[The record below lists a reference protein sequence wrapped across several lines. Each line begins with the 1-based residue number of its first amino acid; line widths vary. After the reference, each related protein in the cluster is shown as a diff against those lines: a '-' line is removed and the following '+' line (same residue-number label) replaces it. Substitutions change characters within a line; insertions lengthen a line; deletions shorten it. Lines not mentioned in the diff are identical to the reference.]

1 MNACQRSSWPCRC
14 VIEVSPLRLGE
25 WTVDVFKS
33 FYVHPLSSISCILSI
48 LQWSVAMQPSSLN
61 PHKTNTT
68 IPKTGRIGG
77 RPPQL
82 ISHVI
87 SFPRPKV
94 SWPLWYK
101 SFWATATIVRQGGIA
116 NTLGHLFSLSL
127 SSYTVVMQWTG
138 RNDCQLQMNRLSLGM
153 TNWRL
158 RLHEKLPIIWRELIH
173 VTEVLW
179 MGLCGCGQTTSK
191 PPIHR
196 ATSYGLRNC
205 LGRSEKNSQWM
216 EKSMFAKWKG
226 WLFIPSYESICV
238 GFWRFLKFPKFCQII
253 INGQDL
259 PKPLG
264 FWPMML
270 ETLHGHCCNE
280 RLGSWVYG
288 KDDPADSP
296 TNHIRELVVM
306 NGPSQD
312 CLVQHLGLPREM
324 GLLPSTKH
332 APSFSTKPSWSL
344 GVHTIPY
351 PQFLYKH
358 RMFHRLP
365 CPMMFW
371 YI

>member
-82 ISHVI
+82 VSHVI

-127 SSYTVVMQWTG
+127 SSYTVAMQWTG

-158 RLHEKLPIIWRELIH
+158 RLHTHHLKGTYPCHWGLVNGFVWLWANHIQATHSQSHILRSTKLLGQIGQEHPMDEKINVCKMKGLIVHPIVWEH
-173 VTEVLW
+173 
-179 MGLCGCGQTTSK
+179 LCG
-191 PPIHR
+191 I
-196 ATSYGLRNC
+196 
-205 LGRSEKNSQWM
+205 
-216 EKSMFAKWKG
+216 
-226 WLFIPSYESICV
+226 
-238 GFWRFLKFPKFCQII
+238 LKVP
-253 INGQDL
+253 
-259 PKPLG
+259 
-264 FWPMML
+264 
-270 ETLHGHCCNE
+270 
-280 RLGSWVYG
+280 
-288 KDDPADSP
+288 
-296 TNHIRELVVM
+296 
-306 NGPSQD
+306 
-312 CLVQHLGLPREM
+312 
-324 GLLPSTKH
+324 
-332 APSFSTKPSWSL
+332 
-344 GVHTIPY
+344 
-351 PQFLYKH
+351 
-358 RMFHRLP
+358 
-365 CPMMFW
+365 
-371 YI
+371 

>member
-1 MNACQRSSWPCRC
+1 
-14 VIEVSPLRLGE
+14 
-25 WTVDVFKS
+25 
-33 FYVHPLSSISCILSI
+33 
-48 LQWSVAMQPSSLN
+48 
-61 PHKTNTT
+61 
-68 IPKTGRIGG
+68 
-77 RPPQL
+77 
-82 ISHVI
+82 
-87 SFPRPKV
+87 
-94 SWPLWYK
+94 
-101 SFWATATIVRQGGIA
+101 
-116 NTLGHLFSLSL
+116 
-127 SSYTVVMQWTG
+127 MQWTG

-238 GFWRFLKFPKFCQII
+238 GFWRFPKFPKFCQILI
-253 INGQDL
+253 IGQDL
-259 PKPLG
+259 PSPQPHERRSWVARGTYELYIYVKPLKTLILKKSQHTNGWTWKPLG

-351 PQFLYKH
+351 PQFFYKH